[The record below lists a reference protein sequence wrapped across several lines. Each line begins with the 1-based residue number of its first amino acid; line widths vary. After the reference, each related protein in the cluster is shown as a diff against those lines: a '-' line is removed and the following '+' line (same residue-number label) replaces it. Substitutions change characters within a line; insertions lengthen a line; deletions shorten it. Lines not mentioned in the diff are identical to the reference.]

1 MMISIKQD
9 GDWDLVNMQRLS
21 KAVEDTAKDQ
31 QHAKDDAA
39 TAAAAANTST
49 PIPDSTPDTPIETP
63 SEAST
68 PTPDVTPDTPE
79 ETPTSEAAAPVPVS
93 DATVTPV
100 DITQAAREEDAALAE
115 AIAAIEA
122 AACRSLP
129 LEAGSEE
136 TKSSDGAEV
145 RVSEGGKVDGETT
158 SVAATK
164 WHRELCSLAEM
175 GFGDTPRNISLLE
188 KHVTTSGGPGMER

>member
-1 MMISIKQD
+1 MLMILQD

-31 QHAKDDAA
+31 QNAADDAA
-39 TAAAAANTST
+39 TVAAAST
-49 PIPDSTPDTPIETP
+49 P
-63 SEAST
+63 T
-68 PTPDVTPDTPE
+68 PTPDVTPDTPV
-79 ETPTSEAAAPVPVS
+79 ETPVETSESAPSATAAP
-93 DATVTPV
+93 A
-100 DITQAAREEDAALAE
+100 DITEAAPEDDDGLAE

-122 AACRSLP
+122 AAVQSSP
-129 LEAGSEE
+129 VDAGSEE
-136 TKSSDGAEV
+136 TKSSDGAEA
-145 RVSEGGKVDGETT
+145 GGEKVDGEAA
-158 SVAATK
+158 AATMK

>member
-1 MMISIKQD
+1 MLMILQD

-31 QHAKDDAA
+31 QNAADDAA
-39 TAAAAANTST
+39 TVAAAST
-49 PIPDSTPDTPIETP
+49 PASTHTPDVTPDTPIETP
-63 SEAST
+63 VE
-68 PTPDVTPDTPE
+68 
-79 ETPTSEAAAPVPVS
+79 TSESASAATATPADITEAAP
-93 DATVTPV
+93 
-100 DITQAAREEDAALAE
+100 EDDDGLAE

-122 AACRSLP
+122 ASVQPSP
-129 LEAGSEE
+129 LDAGSEE
-136 TKSSDGAEV
+136 IKSSDGPEE
-145 RVSEGGKVDGETT
+145 EGEKVDRE
-158 SVAATK
+158 AAVGTMK